1 MTIEKR
7 HLKKFI
13 FFLSMLVAVVVA
25 GWKLRRCES
34 YNSPSKSATRSTAVK
49 DGKVPDSTSRS
60 IAQSA
65 EERVSKLKQMVVTSN
80 VPIEF
85 WGKVMDET
93 GAALSGVRIAYLIQ
107 KASLVGVDGFGP
119 TKSGTTVLST
129 DGDGLFSVMNDGG
142 VILDIESL
150 QKEGYELMGSQ
161 RMEFAYS
168 RTPEIHVPDR
178 DNPHVFVMKS
188 SKALNDVK
196 TVSRKMQLP
205 WDGKAIRL
213 DLDSG
218 EISPSGNL
226 IITAS
231 RAASP
236 GQVRG
241 FEWRF
246 SLEIRGGGLQQE
258 LQREAA
264 LIAPED
270 GYQSSWSLGSRADEQ
285 PWNGGYSGNLY
296 FKISGKF
303 GRLNI
308 DLHPDARADETSL
321 YLERI
326 INTGGGRNTE

>member
-1 MTIEKR
+1 MKFER
-7 HLKKFI
+7 HHLKR
-13 FFLSMLVAVVVA
+13 FLIVLSLMIAVLVA
-25 GWKLRRCES
+25 GWKLSRYAL
-34 YNSPSKSATRSTAVK
+34 YNAPSNSAARSAAIG
-49 DGKVPDSTSRS
+49 DGGVSDSTSQSRS
-60 IAQSA
+60 QL
-65 EERVSKLKQMVVTSN
+65 EENISSKLKEMVVTSN

-85 WGKVMDET
+85 WGKVMDEN
-93 GAALSGVRIAYLIQ
+93 GAALPGVRIAYLIQ
-107 KASLVGVDGFGP
+107 KASAVGVGGFGP
-119 TKSGTTVLST
+119 QKSGTTVVST
-129 DGDGLFSVMNDGG
+129 DSNGLFSVTNDRG
-142 VILDIESL
+142 VILNIESL
-150 QKEGYELMGSQ
+150 QGEGYELMGSQ

-168 RTPEIHVPDR
+168 RTPEIHVPNR

-196 TVSRKMQLP
+196 TVSWKMQLP

-246 SLEIRGGGLQQE
+246 SLEIPGGGLQQE

-270 GYQSSWSLGSRADEQ
+270 GYHSSWSLGSRADEQ

-296 FKISGKF
+296 FRIGGKY

-326 INTGGGRNTE
+326 INTDGGRNTE